1 MNKIFADAFFW
12 IALANPADQW
22 HQAAKRFNRSNPDAL
37 LVTTDEVLTEF
48 LNYFS
53 GLTGRHR
60 KIVCGM
66 CDEIL
71 SHPKITVFPQTH
83 DSFSKGFVLY
93 AQRPDKGYSLS
104 DCSSM
109 ALMRELGLTEVLTH
123 DKHFKQ
129 EGFTILL

>member
-12 IALANPADQW
+12 IALANPSDQW
-22 HQAAKRFNRSNPDAL
+22 HSTAKRFNRANPNAV

-53 GLTGRHR
+53 NVGGQHR
-60 KIVCGM
+60 RIVSQM
-66 CDEIL
+66 CDGIL
-71 SHPKITVFPQTH
+71 THPNITVYAQTH
-83 DSFSKGFVLY
+83 DSFLKGLDLY
-93 AQRPDKGYSLS
+93 TRRPDKGYSLT

-123 DKHFKQ
+123 DKHFVQ
-129 EGFTILL
+129 EGFRVLL